1 MGIILKL
8 EGVRKTYQKAERS
21 VEALRG
27 IDLSID
33 KGELVAVVGPSG
45 SGKTTLLNIIG
56 CLDVP
61 TGGSVV
67 YDGHE
72 LGTMKEKELSIYR
85 KENIS
90 FIFQSY
96 NLIPVLTVV
105 ENVEL
110 PMVIERRYGR
120 KEMRERALDIIEAV
134 GLAEMSD
141 RFPRELSGGQEQRV
155 AIARALVKN
164 PIVVLAD
171 EPTANLDSHT
181 SEEIIALMEKMNE
194 IRNTTFVFSTHDTLV
209 QQHAHR
215 VVTIRDG
222 VIQTDEPVRMVSP
235 RSGGAS
241 YE

>member
-1 MGIILKL
+1 MQPILVLKSIKK
-8 EGVRKTYQKAERS
+8 VYQKAERS

-27 IDLSID
+27 IDLTIN

-56 CLDVP
+56 CLDLP
-61 TGGSVV
+61 TSGSVL
-67 YDGHE
+67 YDGRE
-72 LGTMKEKELSIYR
+72 LGGMNERELAVYR

-96 NLIPVLTVV
+96 NLIPVLTVL

-110 PMVIERRYGR
+110 PMVIERRR
-120 KEMRERALDIIEAV
+120 SRREMRERAMDIIEAV
-134 GLAEMSD
+134 GLGEMAG
-141 RFPRELSGGQEQRV
+141 RLPRELSGGQEQRV
-155 AIARALVKN
+155 AIARALVKD

-181 SEEIIALMEKMNE
+181 AEEIVELMEAMNGTRE
-194 IRNTTFVFSTHDTLV
+194 TTFVFSTHDALV
-209 QQHAHR
+209 QRHAHR

-222 VIQTDEPVRMVSP
+222 QIQKDEPIADRRVSV
-235 RSGGAS
+235 
-241 YE
+241 